1 MNIEHSNINSPIL
14 LEKLIADSNAVVYF
28 THDYFSNTQDKNK
41 QLLDT
46 VEICKSYNINKIIA
60 VSPIEYV
67 NYFDNDGE
75 SVDPFTKETKIHE
88 EAL

>member
-1 MNIEHSNINSPIL
+1 MTIAHSNINSPIL
-14 LEKLIADSNAVVYF
+14 LEKLIAESNTVVYF

-46 VEICKSYNINKIIA
+46 VEICKSYNVNKVIA
-60 VSPIEYV
+60 VSPLEYI
-67 NYFDNDGE
+67 NYYDSDG
-75 SVDPFTKETKIHE
+75 SNVDPFNQENNTHN